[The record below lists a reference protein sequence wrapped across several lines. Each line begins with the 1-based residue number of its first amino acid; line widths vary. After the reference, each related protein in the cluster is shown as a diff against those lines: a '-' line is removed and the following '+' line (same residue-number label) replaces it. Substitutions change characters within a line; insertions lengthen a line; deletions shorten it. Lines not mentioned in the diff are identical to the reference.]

1 MLNNK
6 QGMALIRTAKVITFS
21 EKKDSYNDVIN
32 VCTSISSN
40 CVRFNWLININQSYS
55 KTIGLSL
62 IGFSNLISKRNQS
75 MNYYDISMNFW
86 WFLLICVKNRHFFDE
101 KLGSKKQM
109 ALYLQRFSW
118 Y

>member
-1 MLNNK
+1 
-6 QGMALIRTAKVITFS
+6 
-21 EKKDSYNDVIN
+21 
-32 VCTSISSN
+32 
-40 CVRFNWLININQSYS
+40 
-55 KTIGLSL
+55 
-62 IGFSNLISKRNQS
+62 

-86 WFLLICVKNRHFFDE
+86 EFLLICVKNRHFFDE